1 MKNVI
6 IYILTASMGIALL
19 NACGPSEEELRQQ
32 ELAEQQARQD
42 SLEQAWEAEME
53 QMRQDSIEQARQD
66 SIALAEAEAGEEER
80 EEAERA
86 AVSFDQNGPF
96 TVQVRAW
103 RSEDKAEEHARMWRD
118 RGFEHAYVEEYGDE
132 SVGDLW
138 YRVRIGN
145 VSTRSMA
152 TKLQEQLKNEYEADS
167 WVGNISS
174 DS

>member
-32 ELAEQQARQD
+32 EEAEQQARQD
-42 SLEQAWEAEME
+42 SLERVWEAEME
-53 QMRQDSIEQARQD
+53 QMQRDSIEQARED
-66 SIALAEAEAGEEER
+66 SLALAQAEAEEEAR
-80 EEAERA
+80 LEAERININY
-86 AVSFDQNGPF
+86 DQNGPF

-103 RSEDKAEEHARMWRD
+103 RSEDKAEEHAQMWRD

-145 VSTRSMA
+145 VATRDMA
-152 TKLQEQLKNEYEADS
+152 MQLQDKLKNEYESES
-167 WVGNISS
+167 WVGNISTVF
-174 DS
+174 